1 MLIIL
6 LTIPS
11 GITAAPS
18 NLACR
23 FVAIRGKFVQI
34 GLEGHLGVYLG
45 GLHVHVEAQEVRFE
59 RVLGLFSEFRKLC
72 GWPLEVH
79 LGAVEAH

>member
-1 MLIIL
+1 MVAVLTRSTPNGVGGL

-34 GLEGHLGVYLG
+34 GLEGHLGAYLG
-45 GLHVHVEAQEVRFE
+45 GLHVHVEA
-59 RVLGLFSEFRKLC
+59 
-72 GWPLEVH
+72 
-79 LGAVEAH
+79 